1 MRSIKNNLEASAK
14 FLTRCK
20 KKKDFMEYFLIFE
33 KNLHRRLS
41 PIKKYIKRRDEERH
55 DHFIASRTD
64 ITAIWN
70 DMMDI
75 YKSHN
80 YRYKS
85 VLYNNKTY
93 LSPIGLTKDILDCMF
108 YSHNHNDIEVDCDS
122 IEKLKEQYLFVHE
135 IIKNFIKKHPEHV
148 DFIKKHF
155 IVNYDNSEKPIVFK
169 SNNLILLMISN
180 DHIIHD
186 GIKESY
192 DYIIEILKKIF
203 IKLHYKYLEDQIWHK
218 YSKKELSIS
227 FLKNHISEICKEIME
242 LKNIF
247 PKNDYKPFSMYPLS
261 YEISKCFQDK
271 YQNMY

>member
-55 DHFIASRTD
+55 DHFIASRDD
-64 ITAIWN
+64 ITAIWT

-75 YKSHN
+75 YQSHN

-85 VLYNNKTY
+85 VIYDNKTY
-93 LSPIGLTKDILDCMF
+93 LSPVGLTKDILDCMF
-108 YSHNHNDIEVDCDS
+108 YSHNHSDIKVDCYS
-122 IEKLKEQYLFVHE
+122 IEKLEKEYLLVHE
-135 IIKNFIKKHPEHV
+135 SIKNFIKKHPEHV
-148 DFIKKHF
+148 DFIKKYF

-169 SNNLILLMISN
+169 SNNLIKLIIFN
-180 DHIIHD
+180 DRIKNN

-192 DYIIEILKKIF
+192 DRIIEIVKKIF
-203 IKLHYKYLEDQIWHK
+203 IKLHYKYLEGQIWRT
-218 YSKKELSIS
+218 YSKKELCID
-227 FLKNHISEICKEIME
+227 FLKNHISEICKEMIE
-242 LKNIF
+242 LEGVFN
-247 PKNDYKPFSMYPLS
+247 KNDHKPFLMVPIS
-261 YEISKCFQDK
+261 YEINKCFTDT
-271 YQNMY
+271 NELMY